1 MWFAHLANAAT
12 QTLVELATVEG
23 FEQALSEAPP
33 WPSTAAVATLSKLTP
48 CVAPDGVSYAFG
60 HRVSM
65 SKWLHAIAL
74 DELHA
79 RFTGCSIWWRQGDA
93 TRDTE
98 AEVVKGLPEPTVFA
112 QMLTG

>member
-1 MWFAHLANAAT
+1 
-12 QTLVELATVEG
+12 
-23 FEQALSEAPP
+23 
-33 WPSTAAVATLSKLTP
+33 
-48 CVAPDGVSYAFG
+48 
-60 HRVSM
+60 M